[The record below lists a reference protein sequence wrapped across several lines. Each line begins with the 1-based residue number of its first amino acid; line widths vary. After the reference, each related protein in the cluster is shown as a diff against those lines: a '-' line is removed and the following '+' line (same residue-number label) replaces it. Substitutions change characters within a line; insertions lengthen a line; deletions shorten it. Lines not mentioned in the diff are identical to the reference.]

1 MVITCFL
8 DATSSNL
15 ERHLILSCDFHTN
28 SGSWEIRSNKKR
40 WTLLAV
46 YVAVCFL
53 VLMLVV
59 GVISWLVLVQGR
71 RIKNKI
77 HRDEADLVSSI
88 STDLERGAFP
98 RKFSYLEIVA
108 ATDGFANNRRLGQGG
123 SGKVYKGDLGDLGR
137 SVAVKRIFNEC
148 HHSRSLFI
156 NEVKI
161 ISRLIHRNLVQVI
174 GWCHEHG
181 EFLLVYELMP
191 NGSLDNH
198 LFGNGE
204 TLPWNARYK
213 IALGLASAL
222 HYLHEE
228 AENCV
233 LHRDIK
239 SANVLLDADFNTKL
253 GDFGVAELVDPELKN
268 HRTGVVHL
276 WLLGPGICE

>member
-1 MVITCFL
+1 MQ
-8 DATSSNL
+8 
-15 ERHLILSCDFHTN
+15 R
-28 SGSWEIRSNKKR
+28 
-40 WTLLAV
+40 
-46 YVAVCFL
+46 
-53 VLMLVV
+53 
-59 GVISWLVLVQGR
+59 R

-77 HRDEADLVSSI
+77 HRDEADSVSSI

-191 NGSLDNH
+191 NEPRQSSLWQWKNTAMECEIQDC
-198 LFGNGE
+198 F
-204 TLPWNARYK
+204 R
-213 IALGLASAL
+213 LGLGTSL
-222 HYLHEE
+222 
-228 AENCV
+228 
-233 LHRDIK
+233 
-239 SANVLLDADFNTKL
+239 S
-253 GDFGVAELVDPELKN
+253 P
-268 HRTGVVHL
+268 
-276 WLLGPGICE
+276 